1 MIFGLPP
8 ISFKSLRNWR
18 PWFYPIAHDWPSPST
33 HQLQLL
39 HHSARR
45 MWFGSTPQPATV
57 TTSIITFLVGNPNLN
72 LHLPLESCGEAI
84 SGSSS
89 FLFCSRGSRS
99 WCYKKTTLDSLHR
112 GRGKIPWH
120 LAITCWE
127 DTTSDHEPQK
137 VWRYDGGN
145 NEFDSTDP
153 VFSGYILVPEIY
165 KSSRKASPKFI
176 NNLRHTPPHRK
187 KVNSSHSENS
197 WWHDNCW
204 LRIEHAWC
212 STIYNKSS
220 KTHSFC

>member
-1 MIFGLPP
+1 MIFGLPPRP

-18 PWFYPIAHDWPSPST
+18 PWFFPIAHDWPSPST

-99 WCYKKTTLDSLHR
+99 WCYKKPTLDSLHR
-112 GRGKIPWH
+112 GRGKMPLTSGHYLLRGYYIWPW
-120 LAITCWE
+120 ATE
-127 DTTSDHEPQK
+127 SMT
-137 VWRYDGGN
+137 VWRW
-145 NEFDSTDP
+145 E
-153 VFSGYILVPEIY
+153 
-165 KSSRKASPKFI
+165 
-176 NNLRHTPPHRK
+176 
-187 KVNSSHSENS
+187 
-197 WWHDNCW
+197 
-204 LRIEHAWC
+204 
-212 STIYNKSS
+212 
-220 KTHSFC
+220 